1 VMKIGVGR
9 AFAGA
14 SVSTLPYADCIS
26 ALAPCLST
34 FNRRL
39 MARDEDNFRIRPGK
53 VRDRGGGQ
61 VTARRIGGMRRRPAS
76 FMGEVHQA
84 IRRAGGNPNRPGKTG
99 RESGRFNAR
108 GRGAATA
115 LTLKERSAWSRDE
128 NGLRTR
134 ARRVAVK
141 ARVVKLNPQRGG
153 ARGRQ
158 FVSAKAVDAHLR
170 YLERD
175 GVTKD
180 GEKGQVY
187 SAGRDVEDGRAFLD
201 RGRDDRH
208 QFRFIVSA
216 EDGAGLVDPR
226 RTTRTLMEQMEA
238 DLGTKLDWIAVDH
251 HNTGHP
257 HTHILVRGI
266 TDDGKTLNIAG
277 DYIAYGIRE
286 RASEIVTRELGR
298 QTELEVT
305 KQLEREV
312 DADRFTRLD
321 RMLIAEQQGKEFADL
336 RPDQDM
342 RDTFRQN
349 RALLI
354 ERARKLERMGLAS
367 EVETGQWIV
376 SPKAEPAL
384 RELGERGDIIKTMH
398 RALDREGLAEDRHPG
413 KYVLHR
419 DQVSGRIVGRVLDKG
434 LGGDEMDERVRL
446 VIDGVD
452 GRVHHVEMDAARA
465 EEVGRGMI
473 VAAGSAPAGPRAADH
488 NIGDIARE
496 EGIYRPSEHLE
507 RARSAID
514 RIGGDPE
521 AFVRSHVRRL
531 EALRRAGHVE
541 RIDADR
547 WRVPAD
553 LVERGQ
559 AYDLTRDRA
568 NIRISVLSPTGLDR
582 QIGHDGATWLD
593 RELVSRQRI
602 ALAGEGFGQEVKAA
616 LEQRKRALASMGH
629 VTDLGDG
636 RVRAPRDLIQRLEAA
651 DIERAGKALAAE
663 RGLSWRLVVP
673 GTHVSGQLVGST
685 QLSSGRFAIL
695 ETLSGDGGLGFSLVP
710 WQPVLDNRIGQHIA
724 GLMRPGGD
732 IEWSFGRKRGLG
744 L

>member
-1 VMKIGVGR
+1 
-9 AFAGA
+9 
-14 SVSTLPYADCIS
+14 
-26 ALAPCLST
+26 
-34 FNRRL
+34 
-39 MARDEDNFRIRPGK
+39 MATDDSDFRIRPGRSRSRGTRVNPRTQSFLTQVK
-53 VRDRGGGQ
+53 VAVRK
-61 VTARRIGGMRRRPAS
+61 
-76 FMGEVHQA
+76 
-84 IRRAGGNPNRPGKTG
+84 AGGNPNRISRSAGG
-99 RESGRFNAR
+99 REGKGSGRFNAR

-115 LTLKERSAWSRDE
+115 LTLKDRSAWSRDGS
-128 NGLRTR
+128 GLRTR

-141 ARVVKLNPQRGG
+141 ARVVKLNPQRGA

-175 GVTKD
+175 GVTRD
-180 GEKGQVY
+180 GERGQVY
-187 SAGRDVEDGRAFLD
+187 SAERDVEDGRAFLD

-216 EDGAGLVDPR
+216 EDGAELADPR
-226 RTTRTLMEQMEA
+226 ETTRDLMQQTEA

-257 HTHILVRGI
+257 HTHIIVRGI
-266 TDDGKTLNIAG
+266 TEDGKTLNIAG

-286 RASEIVTRELGR
+286 RASEVVTRELGR

-321 RMLIAEQQGKEFADL
+321 RMLIAEQQGKEFTDL

-354 ERARKLERMGLAS
+354 ERARKLERMGLAT
-367 EVETGQWIV
+367 EIETGKWIV
-376 SPKAEPAL
+376 SPKAEPVL

-398 RALDREGLAEDRHPG
+398 RALEREGLAEHRRPAR
-413 KYVLHR
+413 YVLHR
-419 DQVSGRIVGRVLDKG
+419 ENATERIVGRVLDKG
-434 LGGDEMDERVRL
+434 LGGDEMGERVRL

-452 GRVHHVEMDAARA
+452 GRVHHIEMDAARA
-465 EEVGRGMI
+465 EDVGRGMI
-473 VAAGSAPAGPRAADH
+473 VVAGSAPPGPRAADR
-488 NIGDIARE
+488 NIMDVAGN
-496 EGIYRPSEHLE
+496 EGVYRPSQHLE
-507 RARSAID
+507 RARTAID

-531 EALRRAGHVE
+531 EALRRAGHAE
-541 RIDADR
+541 RIDADH

-553 LVERGQ
+553 LAERGQ
-559 AYDLTRDRA
+559 AYDLARDRA
-568 NIRISVLSPTGLDR
+568 NIRISILSPTGLDR

-593 RELVSRQRI
+593 RELVSRQRV

-616 LEQRKRALASMGH
+616 LEKRKQALVNMGH
-629 VTDLGDG
+629 VKDLGEG
-636 RVRAPRDLIQRLEAA
+636 QLRAPRDLIQRLDAI
-651 DIERAGKALAAE
+651 DLERAGKVLAAE
-663 RGLSWRLVVP
+663 RGLQWQPVVA
-673 GTHVSGQLVGST
+673 GSHVTGQLVGST
-685 QLSSGRFAIL
+685 QLSSGRFAMI
-695 ETLSGDGGLGFSLVP
+695 DDGLGFSLVP
-710 WQPVLDNRIGQHIA
+710 WRPALEQHIGRHISGIA
-724 GLMRPGGD
+724 MPDGGVD
-732 IEWSFGRKRGLG
+732 WSFARKLGLG